1 MNTRTYPRTLN
12 EAFPN
17 TAEYGA
23 AIERP
28 APMFARSPLASAAV
42 AIVLIFAVVTV
53 FAVSLP

>member
-12 EAFPN
+12 EAFPK

-28 APMFARSPLASAAV
+28 APMFARSSSASAAI

-53 FAVSLP
+53 FAVCMP

>member
-1 MNTRTYPRTLN
+1 MNTRTYHRNSVL
-12 EAFPN
+12 AFPK

-28 APMFARSPLASAAV
+28 APMFARSSSASAAI

-53 FAVSLP
+53 FAVCMP

>member
-12 EAFPN
+12 EAFPK

-28 APMFARSPLASAAV
+28 APMFARSSSASAAI

-53 FAVSLP
+53 FAICI

>member
-12 EAFPN
+12 EAFPK

-28 APMFARSPLASAAV
+28 APMFARSSSASAAI

-53 FAVSLP
+53 FAVCMQ